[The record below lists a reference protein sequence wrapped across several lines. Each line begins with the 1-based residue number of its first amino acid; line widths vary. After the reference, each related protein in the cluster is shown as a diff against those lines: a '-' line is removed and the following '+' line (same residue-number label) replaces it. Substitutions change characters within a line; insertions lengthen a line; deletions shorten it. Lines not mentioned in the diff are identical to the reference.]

1 MYLCIHMYFLIVG
14 QESKSTGK
22 PSSKNIGN
30 PTTVLKQDYRSFRC
44 KTWVL
49 EPTVR
54 LISWAGNRIEPVGVD
69 YILSH
74 LGFQHARLTVPK
86 WMQRGC
92 MDPLDKLL
100 SVLMDQLIVMLKE
113 NPEEADLDV
122 KLSHMSLMRPL

>member
-1 MYLCIHMYFLIVG
+1 M
-14 QESKSTGK
+14 
-22 PSSKNIGN
+22 
-30 PTTVLKQDYRSFRC
+30 LKQDYRSFRC